1 MKRALA
7 YAIAAATVAVNLLMQ
22 PLLMARAPM
31 TLIPGLADFYPA
43 WNRGVSFSLFTQNSE
58 MGRTL
63 LMAVL
68 ALISAAVALMAWRAE
83 NRLSAIAYGLILGG
97 ALGNLIDRA
106 RFGGAVFDF
115 LSLHLG
121 ATPLFICNL
130 PDIAIS
136 AGVVLLFVEALL
148 VSKAGAVDS
157 GPPSPHA
164 R

>member
-1 MKRALA
+1 LKRALA

-136 AGVVLLFVEALL
+136 AGVVLLFAEVFFA
-148 VSKAGAVDS
+148 KPKIA
-157 GPPSPHA
+157 
-164 R
+164 